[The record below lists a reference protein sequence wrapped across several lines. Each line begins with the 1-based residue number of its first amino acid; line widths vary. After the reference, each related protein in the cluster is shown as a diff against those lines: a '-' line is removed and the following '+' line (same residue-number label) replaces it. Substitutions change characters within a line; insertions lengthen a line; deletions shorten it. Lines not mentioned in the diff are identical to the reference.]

1 MTTTEST
8 TTDATRPIAGS
19 PGGTGGFSLGTGLG
33 GALLG
38 SVCCLVPALA
48 LAVGFGGAAG
58 LVQLGKYQPF
68 LLAASLLLVGGLNWY
83 SVRRRERCCTTP
95 EQRRFLYLWPLL
107 SVGLFLVLYLAINN
121 LLVPWLYDVASRSM
135 APM

>member
-1 MTTTEST
+1 MTATESA
-8 TTDATRPIAGS
+8 TDAIRSIGGS
-19 PGGTGGFSLGTGLG
+19 LGGTGRFSLGAGLG

-38 SVCCLVPALA
+38 SVCCLLPALA

-58 LVQLGKYQPF
+58 LVQLGRFQPI
-68 LLAASLLLVGGLNWY
+68 LLAASLLFVGGLNWY

-95 EQRRFLYLWPLL
+95 EARRDLYLWPLL

-121 LLVPWLYDVASRSM
+121 SLVPWLYDVASRSM

>member
-1 MTTTEST
+1 MTTIGST
-8 TTDATRPIAGS
+8 STGATKSTVGS
-19 PGGTGGFSLGTGLG
+19 AGGTGGFSLAAGLG

-38 SVCCLVPALA
+38 SVCCLLPALA

-58 LVQLGKYQPF
+58 LVQLGKYQPI
-68 LLAASLLLVGGLNWY
+68 LLAVSLLLVGGLNWY
-83 SVRRRERCCTTP
+83 SVRKRERCCTTP

-121 LLVPWLYDVASRSM
+121 LVVPWLYEAGSKSM
-135 APM
+135 GPM